1 MNIFVGNL
9 SSRTT
14 GQQLSGLF
22 SPFGIV
28 RSIKIIFDTYTG
40 RSKGFAFVEM
50 PQDSHAEH
58 AIKNLNSSM
67 LDSQFIVVSEVK
79 AYQI

>member
-14 GQQLSGLF
+14 GQQLSSLF

-28 RSIKIIFDTYTG
+28 SSIKIIFDTYTG

-50 PQDSHAEH
+50 PRDSHAEH
-58 AIKNLNSSM
+58 AIKNLNSTM
-67 LDSQFIVVSEVK
+67 LDSQYLVVNEVK
-79 AYQI
+79 TR

>member
-9 SSRTT
+9 SSQTT

-22 SPFGIV
+22 SPFGRV
-28 RSIKIIFDTYTG
+28 RSIKIMFDAFTG

-50 PQDSHAEH
+50 PEESHAEH
-58 AIKNLNSSM
+58 AIKILNRSR
-67 LDSQFIVVSEVK
+67 LDSQYLVVNE
-79 AYQI
+79 AGFRE

>member
-1 MNIFVGNL
+1 MNIYVGNL

-28 RSIKIIFDTYTG
+28 SSIKIIFDTYTG

-50 PQDSHAEH
+50 PRDCHAER
-58 AIKNLNSSM
+58 AIKNLNRTM
-67 LDSQFIVVSEVK
+67 LDSQFIVVNEVK
-79 AYQI
+79 PR